1 MKYQDKIRIFSQ
13 KQENQ
18 DIFKISGKNQESSVA
33 AKPVSKNAVAGQ
45 RGGNVWQLPHKKS
58 IFIPYFPTRLYFLIR
73 FTVVSGQ

>member
-33 AKPVSKNAVAGQ
+33 AKPALCVVKA
-45 RGGNVWQLPHKKS
+45 LFKKH
-58 IFIPYFPTRLYFLIR
+58 IC
-73 FTVVSGQ
+73 